1 MKKIAIQENSAT
13 AWQRY
18 KQARN
23 EVNNAIK
30 SAKKQYFTHNL
41 EVNKLN
47 PRKTWKLIDD
57 LTSRK
62 NGRVRN
68 ISEIKVNNE
77 SISSAVEMAEVFNDF
92 FATIG
97 SYLAS
102 EIQPSTIGLEFYLQP
117 TDTIF
122 SLKPPSTSTV
132 CRLLNQLDTNK
143 ATGLDRI
150 PCKLLKLSSSIVGPS
165 LAYIFK
171 CCIDAEIF
179 PNEWKIA
186 KVTPLFKKESKRELG
201 NYRPISVL
209 PLVSKI
215 FEKIIYCQL
224 YDYLQD
230 NSLLNTYQ
238 SGFRSMHSTL
248 TALLETTNN
257 WSINI
262 DNGVLFIDLKKAFD
276 TIDHEI
282 ILRKLANYGV
292 NQSALRFC
300 GSHLCNRSQKCSV
313 NEALSSASKLTYGV
327 PQGSILGPL
336 LFLIYINDLP
346 NCLDISCAKMFA
358 DDTNITVPG
367 CTFAQLEQATNS
379 ELNNLYNWLKAN
391 KLSLNIAKTEFMVI
405 STRQKFLAGN
415 CSKINIQLDGHP
427 ISRVEHT
434 KSLGLNID
442 DRLSWSNHIKDLCK
456 KISSV
461 IGALRRIRP
470 LISQS
475 TAVQIYNAL
484 IQPHFDYCAPVWDGL
499 SSYLCEKLQ
508 KLQNRAARVILQAN
522 CEINS
527 SLLLETL
534 KWDKL
539 SSRRRK
545 QKAIMMF
552 KSLNGLAPEY
562 LQDLF
567 SERNTDYN
575 LRDAF
580 RKLNLPKP
588 RTDYLKR
595 SFGYSGALLWNSPP
609 ENIRAIRSIGQ
620 FKKEINCALKT
631 TIPTRQSCKSV
642 FIVILTFTNHCN

>member
-1 MKKIAIQENSAT
+1 M
-13 AWQRY
+13 
-18 KQARN
+18 
-23 EVNNAIK
+23 
-30 SAKKQYFTHNL
+30 
-41 EVNKLN
+41 
-47 PRKTWKLIDD
+47 
-57 LTSRK
+57 
-62 NGRVRN
+62 
-68 ISEIKVNNE
+68 
-77 SISSAVEMAEVFNDF
+77 
-92 FATIG
+92 
-97 SYLAS
+97 
-102 EIQPSTIGLEFYLQP
+102 
-117 TDTIF
+117 
-122 SLKPPSTSTV
+122 SLKL
-132 CRLLNQLDTNK
+132 R
-143 ATGLDRI
+143 GRI
-150 PCKLLKLSSSIVGPS
+150 WHSS
-165 LAYIFK
+165 
-171 CCIDAEIF
+171 
-179 PNEWKIA
+179 
-186 KVTPLFKKESKRELG
+186 
-201 NYRPISVL
+201 
-209 PLVSKI
+209 
-215 FEKIIYCQL
+215 
-224 YDYLQD
+224 
-230 NSLLNTYQ
+230 
-238 SGFRSMHSTL
+238 FRSTHSTL
-248 TALLETTNN
+248 TALLEITNN

-262 DNGVLFIDLKKAFD
+262 DNGLLNGVLFIDLKKAFD

-292 NQSALRFC
+292 DQSALRFFA
-300 GSHLCNRSQKCSV
+300 SYLCNRSQKCSV
-313 NEALSSASKLTYGV
+313 NGALSRASKLTYVV

-367 CTFAQLEQATNS
+367 CTFAELEQATNS

-405 STRQKFLAGN
+405 STRQKFLAEN
-415 CSKINIQLDGHP
+415 CSEINIQLDSHS

-442 DRLSWSNHIKDLCK
+442 DRLSWSNHIKDLK
-456 KISSV
+456 KISSA

-499 SSYLCEKLQ
+499 NSYLCEKLQ
-508 KLQNRAARVILQAN
+508 KLQNRAARVILQV
-522 CEINS
+522 NS

-539 SSRRRK
+539 SSKRRK

-552 KSLNGLAPEY
+552 KSLNGLAPVY

-595 SFGYSGALLWNSPP
+595 SFGYSGALLWNSLP

-620 FKKEINCALKT
+620 FKKEINRALKT
-631 TIPTRQSCKSV
+631 SDSRSA
-642 FIVILTFTNHCN
+642 IL

>member
-1 MKKIAIQENSAT
+1 
-13 AWQRY
+13 
-18 KQARN
+18 
-23 EVNNAIK
+23 
-30 SAKKQYFTHNL
+30 
-41 EVNKLN
+41 
-47 PRKTWKLIDD
+47 
-57 LTSRK
+57 
-62 NGRVRN
+62 
-68 ISEIKVNNE
+68 
-77 SISSAVEMAEVFNDF
+77 MAEVFNDF

-97 SYLAS
+97 LNLAS
-102 EIQPSTIGLEFYLQP
+102 EIQPSTIEPEFYLQP
-117 TDTIF
+117 TDTTF
-122 SLKPPSTSTV
+122 FLKTPSPSTV
-132 CRLLNQLDTNK
+132 CKLLNQLDAKK

-171 CCIDAEIF
+171 SCIDAEIF

-186 KVTPLFKKESKRELG
+186 KVTPLFKKGSKRELG

-209 PLVSKI
+209 PLISKI
-215 FEKIIYCQL
+215 FEKIIYRQL

-262 DNGVLFIDLKKAFD
+262 DNGLLNGVLFVDLKKAFD

-292 NQSALRFC
+292 DQSALRFFA
-300 GSHLCNRSQKCSV
+300 SYLRNRSQKCSV
-313 NEALSSASKLTYGV
+313 NGALSSASELTCGV

-346 NCLDISCAKMFA
+346 NCLDTSCAKMFA

-367 CTFAQLEQATNS
+367 CTFAELEQATNS
-379 ELNNLYNWLKAN
+379 ELNNLYSWLKAN

-405 STRQKFLAGN
+405 STRQKFLAEN
-415 CSKINIQLDGHP
+415 CSEINIQLDGHP
-427 ISRVEHT
+427 ICRVEHAT
-434 KSLGLNID
+434 SLGLIID
-442 DRLSWSNHIKDLCK
+442 DRLSWSNHIKELCR
-456 KISSV
+456 KISSA
-461 IGALRRIRP
+461 IGALRRIRS

-475 TAVQIYNAL
+475 TAEQIYNAL
-484 IQPHFDYCAPVWDGL
+484 IQPYFDYCAPVWDGL

-522 CEINS
+522 CEVNS

-539 SSRRRK
+539 SLRRRK

-552 KSLNGLAPEY
+552 KSLNGLAPVY

-567 SERNTDYN
+567 SERHTDM
-575 LRDAF
+575 RDSLP
-580 RKLNLPKP
+580 KLNLPKP

-595 SFGYSGALLWNSPP
+595 SFRYSGALLWNSLP

-620 FKKEINCALKT
+620 FKKKINHAPRFYNYFNFKNNRNQN
-631 TIPTRQSCKSV
+631 TISIIED
-642 FIVILTFTNHCN
+642 F